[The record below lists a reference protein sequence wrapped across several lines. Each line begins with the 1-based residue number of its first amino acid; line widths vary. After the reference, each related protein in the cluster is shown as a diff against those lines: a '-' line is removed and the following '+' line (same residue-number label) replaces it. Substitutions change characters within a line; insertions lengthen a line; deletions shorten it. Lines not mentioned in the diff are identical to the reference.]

1 MRISRLYSQ
10 GSGKK
15 HVIRKRIKKEKAPS
29 GGGPG
34 IAPAGKWL
42 VLALLLAAVGLAFY
56 VAYLDRVIREKF
68 EGKRWALPA
77 VVYARPLEL
86 YPGLALSS
94 QGLEEELQ
102 LAGYRRDKRAVDP
115 GGYDRQEGAVHLVT
129 RGFHFPDGEEKSAEY
144 TLFFSGDTLAS
155 IVRSGSGEAVDGLRL
170 DPARIGSFHPRQ
182 HEDRLVLSRAELPE
196 LLVKTLLAVEDRNF
210 YSHGGLDPLAI
221 LRALFAN
228 VMAGETVQGGS
239 TLTQQLVKNFFLTN
253 ERTLWRKFN
262 EAIMAVLL
270 EAHYGKEDIL
280 TAYAN
285 EIFLGQDGGRAVH
298 GFGLASLFYFRRD
311 LADLSPAQIA
321 TLVGMV
327 RGPSYYDP
335 RKHPERCLKRRQV
348 VLEVLRTEKVIDEAQ
363 YKTAKAAPLDSQ
375 VLTGNGFNRFPA
387 FLDLVRRQLVE
398 EYREEDLA
406 SDGMKIF
413 TTLDPQVQM
422 AVERQ
427 LAAAIARLEKKTG
440 RSGLEGAV
448 IITRREGGEILA
460 LAGGRAPLQS
470 GFNRA
475 LDARRHIGSL
485 VKPAVYLAAL
495 AKGYTLTTPVED
507 TALTL
512 PNVGGKPW
520 TPRNYDRSEH
530 GRVPMYLGLAY
541 SLNLATVRI
550 GMDVGVAKVVQTL
563 KDLGV
568 QGEFPAYPSFLL
580 GAVSLTPL
588 QVAQV
593 YQTLASGGFYQPQRA
608 ISTVL
613 AADNSVVKR
622 FGLSVEQR
630 FAPEQIFLLNTAL
643 QQVVRNG
650 TGKGLSQYLDP
661 SLNAAGKTGTS
672 DDQRDSWFAGFTGE
686 QVGVVWLG
694 TDDNRPTGLTGA
706 SGALVVWGEIMRA
719 LRPQPLELVEPE
731 GIAWQWFR
739 PDTFAY
745 SSTPFF
751 LAAEQVR
758 LPFLA
763 GSIEEQG
770 DSAAESL
777 KDSLEQGV
785 GGVMDKIRG
794 WFQ

>member
-1 MRISRLYSQ
+1 M
-10 GSGKK
+10 
-15 HVIRKRIKKEKAPS
+15 IRKRIKKEKAPS

>member
-1 MRISRLYSQ
+1 M
-10 GSGKK
+10 
-15 HVIRKRIKKEKAPS
+15 IRKRIKKEKAPS

-129 RGFHFPDGEEKSAEY
+129 RGFHFPDGEENSAEY

>member
-129 RGFHFPDGEEKSAEY
+129 RGFHFPDGEENSAEY

>member
-1 MRISRLYSQ
+1 
-10 GSGKK
+10 
-15 HVIRKRIKKEKAPS
+15 VIRKRIKKEKAPS

>member
-1 MRISRLYSQ
+1 LRISRLYSQ

-129 RGFHFPDGEEKSAEY
+129 RGFHFPDGEENSAEY

>member
-1 MRISRLYSQ
+1 M
-10 GSGKK
+10 
-15 HVIRKRIKKEKAPS
+15 IRKRIKKEKAPS

-348 VLEVLRTEKVIDEAQ
+348 VLEVLRTEKVIDEEQ